1 MLFAHFEE
9 TLLPHSL
16 SSPRESLSVSV
27 IIELVCVHEI
37 NAEDKFFPQTLND
50 KKFVCKLLLP
60 DLEWEG
66 EPTPDIEILISGPFE
81 PVSFV
86 D

>member
-1 MLFAHFEE
+1 M
-9 TLLPHSL
+9 
-16 SSPRESLSVSV
+16 
-27 IIELVCVHEI
+27 HEI

-66 EPTPDIEILISGPFE
+66 EPAPDIEILISGPFE